1 MDYDEQIFNDG
12 ILYNVNGQHIRGIFL
27 YYDSGLFINYQ
38 NLIEDI
44 KDEDNTTLNV
54 YYLITLLT
62 RAYKFAAKL
71 SKHEIYNGKISLE
84 FTLHK
89 QKGRTLSFEIGGS
102 NAYSLGQCNIDDV
115 YDEQPEIVTKEVLE
129 IKSDELAIK
138 RAINIIE
145 KYGSLHGY
153 IDKDLQNMQKIQNER

>member
-62 RAYKFAAKL
+62 RAYKFYM
-71 SKHEIYNGKISLE
+71 I
-84 FTLHK
+84 
-89 QKGRTLSFEIGGS
+89 
-102 NAYSLGQCNIDDV
+102 
-115 YDEQPEIVTKEVLE
+115 
-129 IKSDELAIK
+129 
-138 RAINIIE
+138 
-145 KYGSLHGY
+145 
-153 IDKDLQNMQKIQNER
+153 